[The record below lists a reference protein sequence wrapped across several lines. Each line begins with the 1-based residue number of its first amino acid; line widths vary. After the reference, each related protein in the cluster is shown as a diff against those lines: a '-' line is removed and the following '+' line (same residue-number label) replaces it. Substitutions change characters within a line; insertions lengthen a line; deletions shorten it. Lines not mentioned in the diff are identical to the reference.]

1 SSGESGR
8 QGRRSSPWASGSSSA
23 QKDEDKL
30 DPYAPRFQ
38 GRQVRPAQFQVSQQD
53 PSAQSREGG
62 SSSIRGSMLSH
73 HSRLAGYTAPAMAN
87 PFGGSLPQSYQGT
100 AGQQFQPAS
109 QHPYSPPFQAFRF
122 QSSNEL
128 ASYTLAPTREQTIS
142 PWDESI
148 SPQWSWQSHVPSSLS
163 SQRSSPQHT
172 PRWDSI
178 SPPLMPLN
186 VNRPQSAIRQD
197 THPQIPHTLLPSMTS
212 LSLDITRHGNQSNR
226 GVLNP
231 LRPPA
236 FSHGSFSR
244 GELAPS
250 PTHATSIERSSS
262 FDTSHTP
269 SAHSP
274 IPSQSGAKAPAPLQ
288 APLPQNLRGDPFR
301 SAKVKTEL
309 CRYYNTPKGCVFG
322 DKCNYAH
329 GEQELKFN
337 KLMDLE
343 AAQLID
349 VEVFRTHPC
358 FTWVATGACPFDQRC
373 TRLHDPRINGLQ
385 PSWLPHAE
393 VLITHVGRGLNVDKM
408 YHQQFCAVYSCC
420 PVYGFAPKKKWR
432 ADESSTR
439 EAWQEFYSFCCSMD
453 ASQSDPRSGPWPVC
467 SRLTKD
473 AAHRSNIPEI
483 SEMHRLEMA
492 LIMRERRKAQYF
504 TFLPSHLF
512 CGELCMV
519 LQTSY
524 FRLEVV
530 ESFQNIKRYQVVE
543 ISEEEASKCAD
554 VENLWLVI
562 AREIAFGPIA
572 DASVRP
578 AAVWFNIPEEDF
590 APCTRQQAR
599 RHKRSRHRLREKRDY
614 KNQPEEIKISTSCT
628 IPPFNCC
635 QPVDDAAFD
644 LITRIQKHR
653 LRVVKYFSAS
663 SDDKALRS
671 LALEEETLLKC
682 FESQRRFWV
691 TWTWPKR
698 TGSNYID
705 HNTDVPDVDGA
716 YSFVTYGNRAYGEDT
731 IFFGIDKPSKARG
744 NEVISEKAKLATGLI
759 WKSFV
764 MNLQLVS
771 DRGAVDVPSQE
782 EQMPDHDAAVSQVR
796 RIRTLRNLSLGRP
809 AVRNSPRTP
818 PSLNPQYCSFT
829 SVTMSLDGLI
839 REWTALQHEYEEN
852 SSNPL
857 KEAQMDKDKPPDPD
871 RRRSLS
877 YLFDEAA
884 KSWTRA
890 LPEYSD

>member
-1 SSGESGR
+1 
-8 QGRRSSPWASGSSSA
+8 
-23 QKDEDKL
+23 
-30 DPYAPRFQ
+30 
-38 GRQVRPAQFQVSQQD
+38 
-53 PSAQSREGG
+53 
-62 SSSIRGSMLSH
+62 MLSH
-73 HSRLAGYTAPAMAN
+73 HSRLAGYTAPSITN
-87 PFGGSLPQSYQGT
+87 PFVGSFPQAYQG
-100 AGQQFQPAS
+100 AEGQHFQSAS
-109 QHPYSPPFQAFRF
+109 QHPYSPSFESFRY
-122 QSSNEL
+122 QSPNEL
-128 ASYTLAPTREQTIS
+128 APYILPATRDQTIS
-142 PWDESI
+142 TWDESL
-148 SPQWSWQSHVPSSLS
+148 SPHWSWQSNLPSLSS
-163 SQRSSPQHT
+163 SQRSSPQQT
-172 PRWDSI
+172 PRWGSL
-178 SPPLMPLN
+178 SPPSMPLN
-186 VNRPQSAIRQD
+186 LNRPQSVIRQD
-197 THPQIPHTLLPSMTS
+197 NHPQIPHTLLPSITS
-212 LSLDITRHGNQSNR
+212 LSLDTARPGKQTNR

-231 LRPPA
+231 LRPPS

-250 PTHATSIERSSS
+250 PTHAMAIERSAS
-262 FDTSHTP
+262 FDTSQSP
-269 SAHSP
+269 SAQSP
-274 IPSQSGAKAPAPLQ
+274 IPSQSGSKVPTPLQ

-337 KLMDLE
+337 KLIDLE

-408 YHQQFCAVYSCC
+408 YHQQFCAVYSCS
-420 PVYGFAPKKKWR
+420 PVYGFAPRKKWQ

-439 EAWQEFYSFCCSMD
+439 DAWQEFYSFCCSMD
-453 ASQSDPRSGPWPVC
+453 SSQSDPRSGQWPVC
-467 SRLTKD
+467 SRMTND
-473 AAHRSNIPEI
+473 VAPRSNIPEI

-492 LIMRERRKAQYF
+492 LAMRERRTAQYY

-530 ESFQNIKRYQVVE
+530 ESFHNIKRYRVLE
-543 ISEEEASKCAD
+543 ITEEDASKAID
-554 VENLWLVI
+554 GKNLSIII

-578 AAVWFNIPEEDF
+578 VAVWFNIPEEDF

-614 KNQPEEIKISTSCT
+614 KNQPEEMKISQSCS

-644 LITRIQKHR
+644 FITRIQRHR
-653 LRVVKYFSAS
+653 LQVVKYFSRS
-663 SDDKALRS
+663 SDDQALRS
-671 LALEEETLLKC
+671 LALEEEELLKC

-698 TGSNYID
+698 TGSNYVD

-716 YSFVTYGNRAYGEDT
+716 YSFVTYGNRAYGEDS
-731 IFFGIDKPSKARG
+731 IFFGVDQPSKTRG

-764 MNLQLVS
+764 MNLQLLS
-771 DRGAVDVPSQE
+771 DRGAVDVPSRE
-782 EQMPDHDAAVSQVR
+782 EQMPDHDGTVSQVR
-796 RIRTLRNLSLGRP
+796 RIRALRNLSLGRP

-829 SVTMSLDGLI
+829 SVNMSLDGLI
-839 REWTALQHEYEEN
+839 REWTSLQHEYEEN

-877 YLFDEAA
+877 YNFNEAA